1 MTPTEIILQLKN
13 DRHARASILAYFT
26 ENTQRIEE
34 LIALSTTISA
44 YPIQEHA
51 TWILIH
57 ASDQKKKMVAPH
69 QAHIIDAFLITNNQT
84 TLRNLCK
91 TLSQLDRI
99 DYKEG
104 ILLDA
109 LIQHLKNPEN
119 NVALHVYCLEI
130 INQFIKIYPEIGT
143 EIKQIIAIKK
153 EIGLQPSMN
162 RVVREFDQL
171 MRKN

>member
-1 MTPTEIILQLKN
+1 MSPTEIILQLKN

-26 ENTQRIEE
+26 ENKKRIEE
-34 LIALSTTISA
+34 LIALSTTISE

-57 ASDQKKKMVAPH
+57 ASDQHNKLVEPH
-69 QAHIIDAFLITNNQT
+69 LPEIIDAFLAARNQT

-91 TLSQLDRI
+91 TLSLLPI
-99 DYKEG
+99 SEYKDG
-104 ILLDA
+104 VLLDSV
-109 LIQHLKNPEN
+109 IGHLKNNDN
-119 NVALHVYCLEI
+119 NVALHVYSLEI
-130 INQFIKIYPEIGT
+130 INQFIRIYPEIK
-143 EIKQIIAIKK
+143 EEVKQIIDLKK

-171 MRKN
+171 MD